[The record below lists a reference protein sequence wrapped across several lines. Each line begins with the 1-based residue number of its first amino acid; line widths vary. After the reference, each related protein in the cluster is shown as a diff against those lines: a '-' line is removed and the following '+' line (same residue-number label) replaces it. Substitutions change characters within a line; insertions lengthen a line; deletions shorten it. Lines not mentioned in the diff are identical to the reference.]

1 MTSIP
6 AVKAALTAAFTA
18 ALPDSQV
25 INGPAES
32 VSSIK
37 SRYVEVGDV
46 NGTIT
51 VTSLDLRRATEQYTV
66 LITVSASAAGYDPI
80 PVTAAALADFETA
93 CDAVRADP
101 SLGIDVAAKVEGSFE
116 MHETAEGQGRATVI
130 TFPVAIF
137 ATT

>member
-46 NGTIT
+46 TGTLA
-51 VTSLDLRRATEQYTV
+51 VTSMNLRRGTEQYTV
-66 LITVSASAAGYDPI
+66 LVTVSASTAGYDPI
-80 PVTAAALADFETA
+80 PATAAALADFEV
-93 CDAVRADP
+93 CCGAVRADP
-101 SLGIDVAAKVEGSFE
+101 SLGIGVVAKLEGSFE
-116 MHETAEGQGRATVI
+116 MREVAQDQGRATVV

-137 ATT
+137 ATA